1 MSFLS
6 YNKQS
11 ILPFYRTKHYFC
23 FNSKQTKHRMKVLQ
37 LLGFMFLSG
46 SLLAQQP
53 YFEVGLMGG
62 VANYYGDMTHDYVVP
77 KESHPAYGGFIKYN
91 LDPKKGFKFNVYSG
105 TVSAADKNSDRANL
119 KARNLSFTSN
129 VTEVAFTFEYNFLGY
144 RPVEFKQRISPYA
157 YAGLAGFHFN
167 PQAYYEGEWYDLQPL
182 GTEGQGMEIF
192 PFRERYRLYEFA
204 IPFGVGFKFA
214 MTERWNIGVE
224 YGARWTFTDYLDDV
238 SRTYVDRNL
247 LIEANGID
255 AYNLSNRSGEFLVGE
270 PFDYQNND
278 WRGDPTDNDWYMW
291 LGITLSRNMI
301 KGVEEGFRTSTKDIL
316 GCPKPRH
323 INKVKKQ
330 R

>member
-1 MSFLS
+1 
-6 YNKQS
+6 
-11 ILPFYRTKHYFC
+11 
-23 FNSKQTKHRMKVLQ
+23 MKVLQ

>member
-1 MSFLS
+1 
-6 YNKQS
+6 
-11 ILPFYRTKHYFC
+11 
-23 FNSKQTKHRMKVLQ
+23 MKIVK
-37 LLGFMFLSG
+37 LLGFIFLSG
-46 SLLAQQP
+46 SLSAQMS
-53 YFEVGLMGG
+53 YFEIGLMGG
-62 VANYYGDMTHDYVVP
+62 VATYYGDMTPDCVVL
-77 KESHPAYGGFIKYN
+77 KESHPAYGGFVKYN
-91 LDPKKGFKFNVYSG
+91 VDAKKGFKFNVYSG

-119 KARNLSFTSN
+119 NARNLSFTSN

-182 GTEGQGMEIF
+182 GTEGQGMENF
-192 PFRERYRLYEFA
+192 PYRDKYRLYEFA
-204 IPFGVGFKFA
+204 FPFGVGIKFA
-214 MTERWNIGVE
+214 MTERWNLGLE

-255 AYNLSNRSGEFLVGE
+255 AYNLSNRSGEYLFGE

-278 WRGDPTDNDWYMW
+278 WRGDPTDTDWYMW
-291 LGITLSRNMI
+291 FGLTLSRNMI

-316 GCPKPRH
+316 GCPGTRH
-323 INKVKKQ
+323 INKPKK
-330 R
+330 RR